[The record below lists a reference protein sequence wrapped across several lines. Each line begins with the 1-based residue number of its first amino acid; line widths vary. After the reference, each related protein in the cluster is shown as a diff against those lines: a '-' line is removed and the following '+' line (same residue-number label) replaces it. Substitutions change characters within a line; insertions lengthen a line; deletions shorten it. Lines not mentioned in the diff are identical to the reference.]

1 MPTTTSSSDRL
12 ILAENTHSAMQR
24 GLGSFAEAE
33 PWPPVANYI
42 YGMKLADDGGPNDQ
56 DTIAGDRF
64 KRSSERNQL
73 NGQR

>member
-1 MPTTTSSSDRL
+1 
-12 ILAENTHSAMQR
+12 MQR